1 MRSWLIIVCCL
12 QWAMSWA
19 SATYIEYTPEA
30 RQAYDAIMEL
40 RFDEAETYVQTIK
53 SQQTNNL
60 VVDHLENYLDFL
72 KVYIAEDEAAF
83 HRAEARKN
91 ARLTRIEKSDKN
103 SPYHL
108 YLQAD
113 IRLQWAIARIQ
124 FEEWFGAFRDINQAF
139 KLLEENARHYPDF
152 MPNKKN
158 LGVLHAIVSALPS
171 SVELV
176 SSLEGDFQKGT
187 CELREVLNYAQQ
199 NDFIFERETYILYAY
214 VLLQFG
220 DNPDEAWRVL
230 QRSSLNAKSD
240 PAAAFILSTI
250 AMKSGRNDRAI
261 SMLQQRPR
269 HSSFHPFPYLDFL
282 LGKAKLHRLDSDADT
297 YFKKYLANFKGRNYV
312 KESYRLL
319 AWHELVQGNPSDYNN
334 YISKVKKYGHANIG
348 ADESALT
355 EANSGVI
362 PNVTVL
368 KARLLFDGAY
378 FDRAYALL
386 SKKSAKDFKAKKT
399 ILEYHYFL
407 GRCTHSM
414 QRYEEALQH
423 YATVIRKGE
432 DASWYYAC
440 RAALESGHIYE
451 KQGKKSAARKAYERC
466 LSIRPKEHRY
476 TLHQQA
482 KAGLSRL

>member
-1 MRSWLIIVCCL
+1 MKNWLVVWMVLHCSL
-12 QWAMSWA
+12 SWA
-19 SATYIEYTPEA
+19 TTTYIEYTPEA
-30 RQAYDAIMEL
+30 RVAYDHIMEL
-40 RFDEAETYVQTIK
+40 RFDAAEVQINAIK
-53 SQQTNNL
+53 GKQANNL

-83 HRAEARKN
+83 QQAEVRKN
-91 ARLTRIEKSDKN
+91 ARLARIEKSDPN
-103 SPYHL
+103 NPYHL

-113 IRLQWAIARIQ
+113 IRLQWAIARIK

-139 KLLEENARHYPDF
+139 KLLEENTRRYPDF

-187 CELREVLNYAQQ
+187 RELREVLAYAKQ

-220 DNPDEAWRVL
+220 DNANEAWRVL
-230 QRSSLNAKSD
+230 QRSSIRNNAD
-240 PAAAFILSTI
+240 PAATFILSTV
-250 AMKSGRNDRAI
+250 AMKSGRNDQAI
-261 SMLQQRPR
+261 TLLQNRPKATD
-269 HSSFHPFPYLDFL
+269 FYPFPYLNFM
-282 LGKAKLHRLDSDADT
+282 LGKAKLHRLDKDAAT
-297 YFKKYLANFKGRNYV
+297 YFKKYLANFKGRNYI

-319 AWHELVQGNPSDYNN
+319 AWHELVQGNQAGYTN
-334 YISKVKKYGHANIG
+334 YISKVKKYGYTQIG

-378 FDRAYALL
+378 FERAYSLL
-386 SKKSAKDFKAKKT
+386 NKQSASDFQAQKT

-407 GRCTHSM
+407 GRCTHSLK
-414 QRYEEALQH
+414 RYDEALQH
-423 YATVIRKGE
+423 YATVIQKGE
-432 DASWYYAC
+432 TASWYYAC

-451 KQGKKSAARKAYERC
+451 RLNETVAARNAYERC

-476 TLHQQA
+476 SLHQQA
-482 KAGLSRL
+482 KAGLGRL